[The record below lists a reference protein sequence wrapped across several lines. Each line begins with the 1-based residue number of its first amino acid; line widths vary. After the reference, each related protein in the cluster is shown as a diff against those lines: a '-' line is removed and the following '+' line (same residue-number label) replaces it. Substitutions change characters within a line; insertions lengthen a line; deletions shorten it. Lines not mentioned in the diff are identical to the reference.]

1 MNFFSSSL
9 NGNSFSGSCLSERS
23 LNISN
28 SGSSSGS
35 SGSSDDFY
43 LEKWFFII
51 LKLNVCQICYI
62 FMCLLRVCVKGGGM
76 M

>member
-28 SGSSSGS
+28 SGSS
-35 SGSSDDFY
+35 GSSDDFY
-43 LEKWFFII
+43 LEKWFFIT

-62 FMCLLRVCVKGGGM
+62 FMCLLRVCVKGGGIM
-76 M
+76 